1 QDAASPRHNTNSL
14 GGGAPNGQE
23 EQAPPPLGQARH
35 PSKRTAGP
43 TDRFHLHLRCS
54 LPEGGKGAALIM
66 PACNTEAM
74 NLHLAEIAATVAPAA
89 HAILLV
95 DQAGWHLST
104 RLLVPANIT
113 IILLP
118 PKCPELNPV
127 ENVWQFMRD
136 NWLSNRIFKSY
147 DDLVD
152 HCCAAWNK
160 LVDQPWRIM
169 SIGLRQWAHGF

>member
-1 QDAASPRHNTNSL
+1 MRRGVAKRGVTGSSPRPQRQKAVAAT
-14 GGGAPNGQE
+14 
-23 EQAPPPLGQARH
+23 RR
-35 PSKRTAGP
+35 PSQTAKRTAGP
-43 TDRFHLHLRCS
+43 TDRVHLHLWCIC
-54 LPEGGKGAALIM
+54 PKQGKGAALIM

-74 NLHLAEIAATVAPAA
+74 NLHLAEIAATVAPNA
-89 HAILLV
+89 HAVLLL

-104 RLLVPANIT
+104 RLVVPTNIT
-113 IILLP
+113 IIPLP

-136 NWLSNRIFKSY
+136 NWLSNCVFKSY
-147 DDLVD
+147 DNIVD

-169 SIGLRQWAHGF
+169 SIGLRKWAHGLKL

>member
-1 QDAASPRHNTNSL
+1 
-14 GGGAPNGQE
+14 
-23 EQAPPPLGQARH
+23 
-35 PSKRTAGP
+35 
-43 TDRFHLHLRCS
+43 
-54 LPEGGKGAALIM
+54 
-66 PACNTEAM
+66 
-74 NLHLAEIAATVAPAA
+74 
-89 HAILLV
+89 
-95 DQAGWHLST
+95 
-104 RLLVPANIT
+104 T

-169 SIGLRQWAHGF
+169 SIGLRQWAHGFSSMGFGITNPPFQKTVSPDRAEAQKTDSALITQRLGRPDVPAGRNYGATGSFGNPALSRARRTLPEALASSRNAVT